1 MPDPTPPRQ
10 RVATVDAT
18 YEQIVVRARR
28 AIAAADLWIIHEIDT
43 QMLLERAG
51 HRHAGIRQI
60 LYFHPRFMIR
70 LLAGDPTAFP
80 EVPLRLAVR
89 ELGPRCVEVRSPDP
103 AVTLAGHP
111 ALAEL
116 ADELSRLSA
125 GVLAAAA
132 A

>member
-1 MPDPTPPRQ
+1 MSEPATPRH

-18 YEQIVVRARR
+18 YDEVVLRARR

-51 HRHAGIRQI
+51 HRIAGIRQI
-60 LYFHPRFMIR
+60 LYFHPRLMIR
-70 LLAGDPTAFP
+70 LLAGDPTALP
-80 EVPLRLAVR
+80 EVPLRLAIR
-89 ELGPRCVEVRSPDP
+89 EVAPRRIELRSPDP

-116 ADELSRLSA
+116 AAELSRLSA
-125 GVLAAAA
+125 GILTATAE
-132 A
+132 